1 MRERERGGRGG
12 EREVRVDRPNSG
24 QIHKK
29 IKNKQSAQSVM
40 KERRKEEEYKKG
52 SLTAQCIK
60 ADTHTLTHTVCAGS
74 MQPERAF
81 SLGNFKFHCL
91 IKLQHSF

>member
-1 MRERERGGRGG
+1 MRERERGW

-60 ADTHTLTHTVCAGS
+60 ADTHTHTH
-74 MQPERAF
+74 
-81 SLGNFKFHCL
+81 SLCRKYATRTRFLSRKFQISL
-91 IKLQHSF
+91 SN

>member
-1 MRERERGGRGG
+1 MRERERG

-60 ADTHTLTHTVCAGS
+60 ADAHTHSHTQSVQEVCNQNAL
-74 MQPERAF
+74 
-81 SLGNFKFHCL
+81 SL
-91 IKLQHSF
+91 